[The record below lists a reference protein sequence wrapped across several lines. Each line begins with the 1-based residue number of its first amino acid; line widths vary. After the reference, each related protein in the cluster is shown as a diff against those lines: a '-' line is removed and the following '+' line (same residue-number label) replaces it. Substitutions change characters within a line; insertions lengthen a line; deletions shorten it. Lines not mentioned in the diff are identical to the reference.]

1 MLALAPTQTKR
12 APILGKQFRLVF
24 HALDGL
30 REGDPVTVGGVDA
43 GRVVDIDFAPEDDW
57 KSLNPPHEERP
68 VVLVTVALRQGF
80 DLAPGTAYRIVS
92 TLRGRHFINI
102 IPPPPGAQLAENSIL
117 NQELEILSDN
127 QLEATIRNFQVL
139 NKRTEDMRKDFANP
153 EFRRELKDLAS
164 NMRFY
169 SAEFL
174 RISESSNQQVVNMT
188 RTLDAQEQAL
198 LNQAEKMTQQT
209 LRVRSY
215 IKAMV
220 PTMQAQLRN
229 YRGQLDKGQAQIDS
243 LVVAGQKYNKMM
255 REYGLLIEYSPLG
268 KIDADKLSQ
277 RLHTLSTQ
285 LADYAN
291 LAGDLH
297 RLSSDP
303 QVQQDIRQPLKKVKE
318 RSEKLKEQVK
328 GYEKQ
333 LDTYQWL
340 MPEERSEQVP

>member
-43 GRVVDIDFAPEDDW
+43 GRVVNIDFAPEEDW
-57 KSLNPPHEERP
+57 KSLNPPGEERP
-68 VVLVTVALRQGF
+68 AVLVTVALRSGF
-80 DLAPGTAYRIVS
+80 DLAPGTAYRIIS

-102 IPPPPGAQLAENSIL
+102 IPPPPGARLAENSIL

-127 QLEATIRNFQVL
+127 QLQATIRNFQML
-139 NKRTEDMRKDFANP
+139 NQRTEDLRKDFANP

-164 NMRFY
+164 NLRFY

-174 RISESSNQQVVNMT
+174 RISQSSNQQVVNMT

-198 LNQAEKMTQQT
+198 LRQAELMTQQT
-209 LRVRSY
+209 VRVRSY
-215 IKAMV
+215 VKAMV
-220 PTMQAQLRN
+220 PTMQAQLQN
-229 YRGQLDKGQAQIDS
+229 YRAQLDKGQAQIDN
-243 LVVAGQKYNKMM
+243 LVKAGKRGNQMM

-268 KIDADKLSQ
+268 KIDGDELSQ
-277 RLHTLSTQ
+277 RLRTLSTQ
-285 LADYAN
+285 LEDYAN
-291 LAGDLH
+291 LAGDMH

-303 QVQQDIRQPLKKVKE
+303 QVQQDIRQPLKKAKE
-318 RSEKLKEQVK
+318 RSQKLKEQLK
-328 GYEKQ
+328 GYEQQ
-333 LDTYQWL
+333 LDSFQWL